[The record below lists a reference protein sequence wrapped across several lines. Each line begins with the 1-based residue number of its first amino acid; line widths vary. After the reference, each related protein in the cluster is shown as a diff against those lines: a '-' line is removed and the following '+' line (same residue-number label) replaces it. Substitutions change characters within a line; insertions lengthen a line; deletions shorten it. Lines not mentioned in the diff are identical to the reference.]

1 MKSFRFLIV
10 FFLLFAI
17 PTVAV
22 AGTYSLYL
30 KYRPAKDLSSLQQKI
45 GPSLG
50 IAPFKDEW
58 LETLYIGI
66 HTPLL
71 GSNSYFKSDPYPL
84 ERAIRESLLGPLF
97 RSGVKTVPVPEWDGQ
112 PESLKDLE
120 VDSILMVIIK
130 RFWIEGAAAPFR
142 STAKTSIHMVIYL
155 GVKKEGKVFKKDV
168 EVEKESTL
176 PRWTPEAME
185 RTLNEMLTEIF
196 DSFFSNPY

>member
-1 MKSFRFLIV
+1 MRSFRFLII
-10 FFLLFAI
+10 FFFIFAI

-22 AGTYSLYL
+22 AATYPLYL
-30 KYRPAKDLSSLQQKI
+30 KYRPTKDLSSLQEKI

-50 IAPFKDEW
+50 MAPFKDER

-71 GSNSYFKSDPYPL
+71 GSNSYFKSDPSPL

-120 VDSILMVIIK
+120 ADSILMVKIK